1 MLTNRSDLIQR
12 AVDTKLETKEEVKGN
27 QGLKT
32 ISGYFVKFGEE
43 TQLWDDVYE
52 EISPEAFDGDTLH
65 GDVRA
70 LINHDT
76 TLVLGRT
83 RSNTLKLS
91 TDATGLYGTI
101 VINEND
107 TDAMNLYERVKRG
120 DVSQCSFGFR
130 ILKEDMQKDKISGTV
145 KFIIKSVELYEVSV
159 CTFPAYEST
168 EVEARERALT
178 EDRKNKIDECKRD
191 SLNEWKEKTLK
202 KLNH

>member
-1 MLTNRSDLIQR
+1 MLRQRSDLIQR
-12 AVDTKLETKEEVKGN
+12 AVDTKLETREEVKGDR
-27 QGLKT
+27 GLKT
-32 ISGYFVKFGEE
+32 ISGYFVKFNSE

-52 EISPEAFDGDTLH
+52 EISPEAFSTDTLQ

-130 ILKEDMQKDKISGTV
+130 ILKEDMQEDKISGTV

-168 EVEARERALT
+168 EVEAREKKIT
-178 EDRKNKIDECKRD
+178 EARKNKIYECKKN
-191 SLNEWKEKTLK
+191 SLNEWKENALK
-202 KLNH
+202 KLKN

>member
-1 MLTNRSDLIQR
+1 MLKNRSDLIQR
-12 AVDTKLETKEEVKGN
+12 AVGTKLETREEVKGD

-32 ISGYFVKFGEE
+32 ISGYFVKFGDE
-43 TQLWDDVYE
+43 TQLWDDVFE
-52 EISPEAFDGDTLH
+52 EISPEAFDGDTLQR
-65 GDVRA
+65 DVRA

-120 DVSQCSFGFR
+120 DVNQCSFGFR
-130 ILKEDMQKDKISGTV
+130 ILKEDMQEDRINGTV
-145 KFIIKSVELYEVSV
+145 KFVIKSVELYEVSV
-159 CTFPAYEST
+159 CTFPAYAST
-168 EVEARERALT
+168 EVEAREQKITQA
-178 EDRKNKIDECKRD
+178 RKNKIDERKKN

-202 KLNH
+202 KLKN